1 VRPEKYTPKAREA
14 FGKSMLDIGDSILKG
29 IILLFTLAPLTYL
42 AQAAGEGKAGASMK
56 ELLAFMST
64 GGYFVFLGLLIVS
77 FFVGH
82 IFRLQGLKHIHEA
95 ELKTASRQRRSK

>member
-1 VRPEKYTPKAREA
+1 MRLEQYSPKAREA

-29 IILLFTLAPLTYL
+29 IILLFTLAPLTFL

-64 GGYFVFLGLLIVS
+64 GGYFAFLGLLMVS
-77 FFVGH
+77 FLVGYV
-82 IFRLQGLKHIHEA
+82 FRIQGLRHIHEIGRA
-95 ELKTASRQRRSK
+95 HV